1 MLNAATIQV
10 FLRIGS
16 FLQVHSE
23 DHVNLFDAAADKL
36 NNFNVELTVG
46 IVYLAACL
54 TEEIVLELNLKGFTE
69 RAHLC

>member
-1 MLNAATIQV
+1 M
-10 FLRIGS
+10 
-16 FLQVHSE
+16 QVHSE
-23 DHVNLFDAAADKL
+23 NHVNLFDAAADKL
-36 NNFNVELTVG
+36 DNFNVELTVG